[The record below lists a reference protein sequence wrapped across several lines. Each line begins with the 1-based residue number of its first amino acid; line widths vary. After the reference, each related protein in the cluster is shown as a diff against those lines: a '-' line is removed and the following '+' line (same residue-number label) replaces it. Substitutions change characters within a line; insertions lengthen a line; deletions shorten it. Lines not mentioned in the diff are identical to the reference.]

1 MTVLRTLYISGTCCT
16 LWRNRARACIC
27 ILLGVLPAGA
37 CMIWGIGWM
46 VFNSG
51 SLVRGVHE
59 LNNNL
64 VRTLAPS
71 NIRVT

>member
-1 MTVLRTLYISGTCCT
+1 M
-16 LWRNRARACIC
+16 
-27 ILLGVLPAGA
+27 LGVLPAGA
-37 CMIWGIGWM
+37 CMIWGIGWL

-51 SLVRGVHE
+51 SLMRGVHE